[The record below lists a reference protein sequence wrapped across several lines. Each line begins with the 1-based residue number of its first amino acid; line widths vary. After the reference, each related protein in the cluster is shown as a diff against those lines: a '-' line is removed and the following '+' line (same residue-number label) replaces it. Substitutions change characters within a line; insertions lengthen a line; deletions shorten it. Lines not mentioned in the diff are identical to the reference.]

1 MDVGLPWAH
10 TRAVAARGGL
20 SSPQE
25 RGVPELHLPVW
36 LSRLPSDPVG
46 SAEPP
51 RFRAE
56 HLAQPLSDALSFC
69 HQFGI
74 LLFGG
79 FLIPPFLEGWA
90 ELGVLADAF

>member
-1 MDVGLPWAH
+1 MTL
-10 TRAVAARGGL
+10 RAVAARGGL
-20 SSPQE
+20 SSRRE

-51 RFRAE
+51 HFRAE
-56 HLAQPLSDALSFC
+56 HLAQPLSDAHSFC
-69 HQFGI
+69 RQFGI
-74 LLFGG
+74 SLFGG
-79 FLIPPFLEGWA
+79 FLMTPFLEGWA